1 MRNKLA
7 DLVDEVL
14 RYLPWGEIS
23 QNTAKDVADHL
34 IAKGVTIPT
43 RCEDC
48 RFWSDGVEGCT
59 DNEKCC
65 RIGYYMTKG
74 NDYCA
79 YGKRKITE

>member
-1 MRNKLA
+1 MREKLIELLDVA
-7 DLVDEVL
+7 LFSINWDWGDIPNTDEL
-14 RYLPWGEIS
+14 
-23 QNTAKDVADHL
+23 ADHL

-48 RFWSDGVEGCT
+48 RFWADGVEGCT
-59 DNEKCC
+59 DDEKCC
-65 RIGYYMTKG
+65 KIGYYMTKG